1 MEDRVN
7 LGKAS
12 PVMYK
17 SVVQL
22 DCIATQFIDEAG
34 IDEGFSHLLRLRAS
48 QINQCAFCIRL
59 HSKDATDSGE
69 SIERISLVSAWRE
82 SLYFDNKEKAALD
95 LLESITLIS
104 EGQVPEPVYRA
115 ATKVLTKKQIAAI
128 EWLSIVINAWNRL
141 AISSRYPVLPSSPD
155 LSLQFT

>member
-22 DCIATQFIDEAG
+22 DCIATQFVEDAG
-34 IDEGFSHLLRLRAS
+34 IDEGFSHLLKLRAS

-59 HSKDATDSGE
+59 HSKDAAASGE

-82 SLYFDNKEKAALD
+82 SLYFDSKERAALD

-104 EGQVPEPVYRA
+104 EGQVPESVYRA
-115 ATKVLTKKQIAAI
+115 ATKVLTKPQIAAI
-128 EWLSIVINAWNRL
+128 EWLSIVVNAWNRV
-141 AISSRYPVLPSSPD
+141 AISSRYPVLPASPD

>member
-22 DCIATQFIDEAG
+22 DCIATQFIEDAG
-34 IDEGFSHLLRLRAS
+34 IAEGFSHLLKLRAS

-59 HSKDATDSGE
+59 HSKDASDSGE
-69 SIERISLVSAWRE
+69 PIERISLVSAWRE
-82 SLYFDNKEKAALD
+82 SLYFDNKEKAALE

-104 EGQVPEPVYRA
+104 QGQVPDTVYKA
-115 ATKVLTKKQIAAI
+115 ATKVLTKAQIAAI
-128 EWLSIVINAWNRL
+128 EWLSIVINTWNRV
-141 AISSRYPVLPSSPD
+141 AISSRYPVLPANPD
-155 LSLQFT
+155 LNLQFT